1 MLKPPTSVDFSLI
14 SQPGCQTMPDLA
26 LALAASAAAS
36 GAGSGQE
43 DPTKLAELA
52 ELAQGAFRVSRSVHF
67 LSFFF
72 HGFLWVYHGFIMVY
86 NGFIMVY
93 NGLS

>member
-1 MLKPPTSVDFSLI
+1 
-14 SQPGCQTMPDLA
+14 MPDLA

-52 ELAQGAFRVSRSVHF
+52 QGAFRVSRSVHF

-72 HGFLWVYHGFIMVY
+72 MDFYGFIM
-86 NGFIMVY
+86 
-93 NGLS
+93 GL